1 MTRLT
6 PAAQFMCAKYRSYIC
21 SEIYTSDLL
30 KSLGKLFVKFTIANF
45 RPSEPNCYYFQKV
58 HMLVILSGC
67 VGRRI
72 HLSKMTPRTLFSLK
86 LTNSPSHDYKISTS
100 PSPTLPQQHV
110 LELLM
115 ENFNIAESS
124 QCTGR
129 VPSRKTFEKKL

>member
-1 MTRLT
+1 
-6 PAAQFMCAKYRSYIC
+6 
-21 SEIYTSDLL
+21 
-30 KSLGKLFVKFTIANF
+30 
-45 RPSEPNCYYFQKV
+45 
-58 HMLVILSGC
+58 
-67 VGRRI
+67 
-72 HLSKMTPRTLFSLK
+72 MTPRTLFSLK

-129 VPSRKTFEKKL
+129 VPSRKTFEKNFNFDTCVSGMEKQLLG